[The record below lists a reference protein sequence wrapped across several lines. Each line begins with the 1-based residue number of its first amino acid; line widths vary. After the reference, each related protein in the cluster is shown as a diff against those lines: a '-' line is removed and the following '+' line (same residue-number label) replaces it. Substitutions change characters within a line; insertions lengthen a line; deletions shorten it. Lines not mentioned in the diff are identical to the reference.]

1 MADTERTL
9 RKALIKLA
17 YDNPELRPTLLPLVA
32 REKENHDYAGLMR
45 NQAKWLEQAYKSG
58 NERKADKQLGMM
70 LTNIA
75 QLLRMQGAPTYAD
88 RVGKIGVALFMM
100 QKAGSDVGKTILE
113 QMGGIGRLRAMT
125 GAKDFV
131 TYPDGVAF
139 KFPNRQRSKGNYVKV
154 VWNRGPDDYTM
165 EFQNLTSTSAKK
177 VKTYKNIG
185 VEQLIELFQKQTGLF
200 LRL

>member
-1 MADTERTL
+1 MADHERTL

-17 YDNPELRPTLLPLVA
+17 YENPDLRPKLLPVI
-32 REKENHDYAGLMR
+32 
-45 NQAKWLEQAYKSG
+45 
-58 NERKADKQLGMM
+58 
-70 LTNIA
+70 T
-75 QLLRMQGAPTYAD
+75 
-88 RVGKIGVALFMM
+88 
-100 QKAGSDVGKTILE
+100 GSDVGKTILE

-165 EFQNLTSTSAKK
+165 EFQNLTSTTAKK

-185 VEQLIELFQKQTGLF
+185 VEKLIELFQKQTGLF